1 MRIKGNLYFAPL
13 LFILCS
19 LLFYFLPEI
28 DIIVSRWF
36 YTEESGFYLNNHF
49 LVQLSYRIFAD
60 IHWLF
65 FFGLLW
71 LLFAS
76 WFWQRSS
83 EKLLRRKIMYML
95 LVLILGPGLT
105 VSALKDNM
113 GRPRPSQVH
122 EFGGTA
128 QFQPVFVLSEE
139 CDRNCSFV
147 SGHAS
152 IAFYLVCLAW
162 VFNGRYWLW
171 AGITLGTL
179 AGLGRIIQGAHF
191 LSDAVFS
198 FWVIYA
204 VCVVL
209 AWWILGQKPCFIRL
223 TSSSKD

>member
-1 MRIKGNLYFAPL
+1 MRIKGNLYFALL

-28 DIIVSRWF
+28 DVMVSRWF
-36 YTEESGFYLNNHF
+36 YNEESGFYLNNHF

-76 WFWQRSS
+76 WFWKRSS

-95 LVLILGPGLT
+95 LVLILGPGLF

-113 GRPRPSQVH
+113 GRPRPSQVS

-128 QFQPVFVLSEE
+128 HFQPVFVLSEE

-152 IAFYLVCLAW
+152 IAFYLICLAW
-162 VFNGRYWLW
+162 VFNGRRWLW

-179 AGLGRIIQGAHF
+179 AGLGRIIQGSHF
-191 LSDAVFS
+191 LSDVVFS

-204 VCVVL
+204 VCVIL
-209 AWWILGQKPCFIRL
+209 AWWIPGQKPSLFPA
-223 TSSSKD
+223 TPYNKV